1 MWFGNSQE
9 YFGMSFVDLLLS
21 WAFELR
27 KVQVISCHPGS
38 FKGIA
43 KACCKKNVANM
54 PFLVTSFELRH
65 GCFTPSHPFT
75 CGTRCNMMLV
85 NFPAT
90 ARSPS
95 TWRRWNNMGVFSFVS
110 AIVMVFNS
118 QLSDFNSLY
127 SLRSYLLLPLSPK
140 NGLAT
145 LLSVPPVLNGSET
158 LQHVP
163 WQLLLLLPDQWISPK
178 RLTPFMMLSTHCTHC
193 KPPPP
198 PTTAATMIK
207 IIW

>member
-21 WAFELR
+21 EPLNWGKYKLSHAILSLSKALLR
-27 KVQVISCHPGS
+27 PATKNTSQKCH
-38 FKGIA
+38 FWWRLLKL
-43 KACCKKNVANM
+43 K
-54 PFLVTSFELRH
+54 H

-95 TWRRWNNMGVFSFVS
+95 TWRRWNNMAFLLFQPLSWYSTHNFQTSIHYIHYAHISFCHCHQK
-110 AIVMVFNS
+110 MG
-118 QLSDFNSLY
+118 
-127 SLRSYLLLPLSPK
+127 LPLCC
-140 NGLAT
+140 LFH
-145 LLSVPPVLNGSET
+145 LFWMVLKHFNMCLGSCCFCCRICGF
-158 LQHVP
+158 LQNTSHRS
-163 WQLLLLLPDQWISPK
+163 WCFQRIA
-178 RLTPFMMLSTHCTHC
+178 LTANHRH
-193 KPPPP
+193 P

>member
-1 MWFGNSQE
+1 MWFSNFRE

-21 WAFELR
+21 EPLNWGKYKLSHAILALSKALLR
-27 KVQVISCHPGS
+27 
-38 FKGIA
+38 
-43 KACCKKNVANM
+43 
-54 PFLVTSFELRH
+54 
-65 GCFTPSHPFT
+65 
-75 CGTRCNMMLV
+75 
-85 NFPAT
+85 PAT
-90 ARSPS
+90 KNTSQKCHFWWRLLSWDMDVSLLPILSPVELGA
-95 TWRRWNNMGVFSFVS
+95 TWCWSIFRPQPGLRAPGDAETTWVSFLLFQPS
-110 AIVMVFNS
+110 SWYLTHNFQTSIHYIHYAHM
-118 QLSDFNSLY
+118 
-127 SLRSYLLLPLSPK
+127 YLLLPPK

-145 LLSVPPVLNGSET
+145 LLSVPPVLNGSER